1 MSSYPMQSP
10 QRVLVAG
17 DWHGNAVWAATC
29 CRLASRHDCEA
40 LLQLGDFGIWDPQR
54 TEDFLDRIEEAAG
67 EAGIIV
73 FAIGGNHENYDLVDE
88 IESGEADDDGFFVL
102 RPHVRWIPRGHRW
115 EWTGVRFGALG
126 GAFSIDHRQRITGVS
141 WWPLREEVRPS
152 DLYRLGDGAL
162 DVLVTHDVPLGA
174 EPKSDSLLAE
184 DLRVQAA
191 GSRVLLRA
199 AVEATMP
206 KLVLHGHCHLRNSR
220 TLELP
225 ARIVHV
231 EGLESDVEGGPKS
244 WGVLGLSPLRF
255 ADGRNV

>member
-1 MSSYPMQSP
+1 MR
-10 QRVLVAG
+10 RVLVAG
-17 DWHGNAVWAATC
+17 DWHGNAAWAATC
-29 CRLASRHDCEA
+29 CRLASRHGCEA
-40 LLQLGDFGIWDPQR
+40 MLQLGDFGIWEPRR
-54 TEDFLDRIEEAAG
+54 TEDFLDRIEEAASK
-67 EAGIIV
+67 AGITV
-73 FAIGGNHENYDLVDE
+73 CAIGGNHENYDLVDE
-88 IESGEADDDGFFVL
+88 IEAGETDGGGFFVL

-115 EWTGVRFGALG
+115 AWAGVRFGALG
-126 GAFSIDHRQRITGVS
+126 GAFSPDHRQRIPGAT

-174 EPKSDSLLAE
+174 EPKSDSWLAE

-206 KLVLHGHCHLRNSR
+206 KLLLHGHWHLRNSR

-225 ARIVHV
+225 VRIVRI
-231 EGLESDVEGGPKS
+231 EGLESDVQGGPKS
-244 WGVLGLSPLRF
+244 WGVLALPSLQF
-255 ADGRNV
+255 ADGQNL